1 MVKAKV
7 TQQVSALLTK
17 PSASAFLKELGFELI
32 LDDLWN
38 GGYSASVLVQ
48 NSEACLSVEGSDWVD
63 LEVSLSLV
71 LNKANSRISFLQ
83 VTDLVKLGP
92 PSGSLG
98 GLQTPQQ
105 AQGHLSL

>member
-1 MVKAKV
+1 METQRSELVKAKV

-17 PSASAFLKELGFELI
+17 PSASAFLKELDFELI

-48 NSEACLSVEGSDWVD
+48 NSEACLPVEGSDWVD

-71 LNKANSRISFLQ
+71 PR
-83 VTDLVKLGP
+83 VKQ
-92 PSGSLG
+92 SK
-98 GLQTPQQ
+98 QQ
-105 AQGHLSL
+105 NQLSPGDQPG